1 MGILAFAASF
11 LIGWIQETLF
21 YSSILSKIFFVSK
34 DVTEVYLSSKAK
46 TQNEGHFFIFEINLL
61 EEEEKVHLERLE
73 ITSASISQH
82 R

>member
-46 TQNEGHFFIFEINLL
+46 TQISPSKSTIENERSV
-61 EEEEKVHLERLE
+61 EEM
-73 ITSASISQH
+73 IY
-82 R
+82 